1 MLAKRIIAC
10 LDIKNGRVVK
20 GVKFDNH
27 IDAGDPVALAKQ
39 YAASGVDELVFY
51 DITAS
56 SDKRNIM
63 IDLVKKIAKEIFI
76 PFTVG
81 GGIKTIE
88 EIRAILLS
96 GADKV
101 SLNTAALENP
111 DLINEASE
119 QYYPSIVIGID
130 SLYKDGKDIVYSH
143 TGRRE
148 ARKNTQRE
156 TLDWI
161 KEVQKRGAGEI
172 TINSMNADGTK
183 RGYDIR
189 LLRKINNITTIPVI
203 ASGGA
208 GKLEDFSTL
217 FQQEAAD
224 AALAASV
231 FHFNELTIKQVKSYL
246 NKLQIPVR
254 M

>member
-20 GVKFDNH
+20 GIKFDDH
-27 IDAGDPVALAKQ
+27 IDAGDPIALAKK
-39 YAASGVDELVFY
+39 YTASGVDELVFY

-56 SDKRNIM
+56 ADKRNIM

-88 EIRAILLS
+88 DIRTVLLS

-101 SLNTAALENP
+101 SLNTAALEDPN
-111 DLINEASE
+111 LINEASK

-143 TGRRE
+143 TGRKE
-148 ARKNTQRE
+148 ARKDTKRDI
-156 TLDWI
+156 LDWI

-189 LLRKINNITTIPVI
+189 LLRKINDIATIPVI

-208 GKLEDFSTL
+208 GKLEDFADA
-217 FQQEAAD
+217 FIKGKAD
-224 AALAASV
+224 AALAASI
-231 FHFNELTIKQVKSYL
+231 FHFNEVNIGQVKDYL
-246 NKLQIPVR
+246 KKQNISVR

>member
-1 MLAKRIIAC
+1 MLVKRIIAC
-10 LDIKNGRVVK
+10 LDIKDGRVVK

-27 IDAGDPVALAKQ
+27 EDAGDPIALAKK
-39 YAASGVDELVFY
+39 YAAEGVDELVFY

-56 SDKRNIM
+56 ADKRNIM
-63 IDLVKKIAKEIFI
+63 LDLVKKVAKEIFI

-81 GGIKTIE
+81 GGIKSIE
-88 EIRAILLS
+88 DIRALLLS
-96 GADKV
+96 GADKI

-111 DLINEASE
+111 NLINEASQ

-148 ARKNTQRE
+148 ARKNTKRE

-161 KEVQKRGAGEI
+161 REVQERGAGEI

-189 LLRKINNITTIPVI
+189 LFRKINVITTIPVI

-208 GKLEDFSTL
+208 GKLEDFADAFTKGNV
-217 FQQEAAD
+217 D
-224 AALAASV
+224 AALAASL
-231 FHFNELTIKQVKSYL
+231 FHFGDLKINDVKNYL
-246 NKLQIPVR
+246 KKSKIPVR
-254 M
+254 N